1 MHEQAILTSAY
12 VPLGAVG
19 DPVSIV
25 AVEKLFKTSADAN
38 AAVQFK
44 CADPRCGVKIKAVI
58 TKESKPARKNSP
70 SSYFRGRHNKG
81 CTREPLPPHPTTPS
95 SVVSGNA
102 SPDRTAAPAVWV
114 EPTAPKTGG
123 GKTPLD
129 VGPTGPGVA
138 TGTGKRGTTG
148 TGTSQGRSQL
158 VERFA
163 THWDSLSAATQK
175 TQTLTAEWNPG
186 DTYFSAFHPIAF
198 RKGIDVASVG
208 RKIFVGMLSKVE
220 MTATGAMIL
229 LRETNNNGTSLI
241 VEIDE
246 GALRT
251 GTTGQALKAHLHQ
264 LSATPGS
271 LRIFVLGT
279 FENVPPHYVLTVSH
293 PSLIY
298 IG

>member
-44 CADPRCGVKIKAVI
+44 CADPSCGVKIKAVI
-58 TKESKPARKNSP
+58 TKESKPARKSSP

-81 CTREPLPPHPTTPS
+81 CTREPLPPLPITS
-95 SVVSGNA
+95 SPVVSGNA
-102 SPDRTAAPAVWV
+102 SPDRTSAPTVWV

-123 GKTPLD
+123 GKTSPG

-163 THWDSLSAATQK
+163 THWDSLSAAAQK
-175 TQTLTAEWNPG
+175 TVALTAEWNPG

-198 RKGIDVASVG
+198 RRGVDVTSVR

-220 MTATGAMIL
+220 MTAMGAMIL
-229 LRETNNNGTSLI
+229 LQEKNHNGASLY

-246 GALRT
+246 EVFRT
-251 GTTGQALKAHLHQ
+251 GTTGQALKGHLLQ
-264 LSATPGS
+264 LSVTSAS
-271 LRIFVLGT
+271 LRIFALGE
-279 FENVPPHYVLTVSH
+279 FEHIPPRYALTVLH

>member
-19 DPVSIV
+19 DPVSITS
-25 AVEKLFKTSADAN
+25 VEKLFKTSDDAN

-58 TKESKPARKNSP
+58 TKQSKPARKSSP

-81 CTREPLPPHPTTPS
+81 CTREPLPPQPTTPS
-95 SVVSGNA
+95 PVVSGNA
-102 SPDRTAAPAVWV
+102 SPDRTAAPTVWV

-123 GKTPLD
+123 GKTSPGA
-129 VGPTGPGVA
+129 GPTGPGAV

-163 THWDSLSAATQK
+163 THWDSLSAAAQK

-186 DTYFSAFHPIAF
+186 DSYFSAFHPIAF
-198 RKGIDVASVG
+198 RRGIDVASVA

-220 MTATGAMIL
+220 VTAISAMIL
-229 LRETNNNGTSLI
+229 LQEANNNGASLF
-241 VEIDE
+241 VEVDE
-246 GALRT
+246 VALNT
-251 GTTGQALKAHLHQ
+251 GTTGQALRAHLLR
-264 LSATPGS
+264 LSATPAS
-271 LRIFVLGT
+271 LRIFALGE
-279 FENVPPHYVLTVSH
+279 FENIQPHYVLAVSH

>member
-1 MHEQAILTSAY
+1 MHEQAILTSSY

-25 AVEKLFKTSADAN
+25 AVEKLFKTSTDAN

-58 TKESKPARKNSP
+58 TKESKPARKSSP

-81 CTREPLPPHPTTPS
+81 CTREPLPPQPTTS
-95 SVVSGNA
+95 SPEVSGNA
-102 SPDRTAAPAVWV
+102 SPDRTSAPTVWV
-114 EPTAPKTGG
+114 EPTAPKAGG
-123 GKTPLD
+123 GKLSPSA
-129 VGPTGPGVA
+129 GPTGPTVA
-138 TGTGKRGTTG
+138 TGTGKRRTTG

-163 THWDSLSAATQK
+163 THWDSLSAAAQK
-175 TQTLTAEWNPG
+175 TVALTAEWNPG

-198 RKGIDVASVG
+198 RRGVDVTSVG

-220 MTATGAMIL
+220 MAAAGAMIAL
-229 LRETNNNGTSLI
+229 QETNSNGASLF
-241 VEIDE
+241 VKVDE
-246 GALRT
+246 EALRT
-251 GTTGQALKAHLHQ
+251 GTTGQALKSHLLG
-264 LSATPGS
+264 LSATPAS
-271 LRIFVLGT
+271 LRIFALGE
-279 FENVPPHYVLTVSH
+279 FENILPHYVLTVSH
-293 PSLIY
+293 PSLIF